1 MFSMNFSSLKKLEQK
16 ITQKKSEMKTL
27 HRRLLYD
34 FGRDTQK
41 EIKEEMTKKNKTGR
55 VYKVYSGVGGNR
67 LVNARLH
74 RASAK
79 LEHPAVRSG
88 NLRNSM
94 YFKVRGSDSVVI
106 GASAK
111 YAKYLEF
118 GTSRMAARKFL
129 ERTADKKIHQFATK
143 TQNEFGKLF
152 RSI

>member
-1 MFSMNFSSLKKLEQK
+1 MFSVDLSSLKKLEQK
-16 ITQKKSEMKTL
+16 ITQKTREMKTL
-27 HRRLLYD
+27 HRKLLYD

-55 VYKVYSGVGGNR
+55 VYKVYRGIGGNR

-118 GTSRMAARKFL
+118 GTSRIAERKFL
-129 ERTADKKIHQFATK
+129 ERSADKKIHQFATQTK
-143 TQNEFGKLF
+143 NEFGKLI